1 MTRPQQYPWSKL
13 KKGEGF
19 FIPSL
24 NPEKTIREARD
35 SAFEYD
41 YKLRIEWRVGRRDG
55 LYGVLFIRLNG
66 AA

>member
-1 MTRPQQYPWSKL
+1 MKPQQYPWQKL

-24 NPEKTIREARD
+24 NPERVIKEARV
-35 SAFEYD
+35 SAYEHD
-41 YKLRIEWRVGRRDG
+41 YRLRIEWHVGRLNG
-55 LYGVLFIRLNG
+55 LFGVLFIRRNG

>member
-19 FIPSL
+19 FVPSL
-24 NPEKTIREARD
+24 NPERTIREARD
-35 SAFEYD
+35 AAFETD
-41 YKLRIEWRVGRRDG
+41 YRLRIEWRVGSMHG

>member
-24 NPEKTIREARD
+24 NPDKTIREARD
-35 SAFEYD
+35 AAFECD
-41 YKLRIEWRVGRRDG
+41 YRMRIEWRVGRRDG
-55 LYGVLFIRLNG
+55 LFGVLFIRLNG
-66 AA
+66 AV

>member
-1 MTRPQQYPWSKL
+1 MQPQQFPWGKV

-24 NPEKTIREARD
+24 NPDKTIRAARD
-35 SAFEYD
+35 AAQD
-41 YKLRIEWRVGRRDG
+41 YNPRLRIEWRVGRLDG
-55 LYGVLFIRLNG
+55 LFGVLFIRLNE

>member
-1 MTRPQQYPWSKL
+1 MSPLQQYPWAKL

-24 NPEKTIREARD
+24 NPERTIREARD
-35 SAFEYD
+35 AAYKTD
-41 YKLRIEWRVGRRDG
+41 YRILIKWHVGSMHG

>member
-1 MTRPQQYPWSKL
+1 MKQLQQFPWSKL

-24 NPEKTIREARD
+24 NPERTIKEARF
-35 SAFEYD
+35 SAYEYD
-41 YKLRIEWRVGRRDG
+41 YRLRIEWKVGRRDG
-55 LYGVLFIRLNG
+55 LFGVLFIRSNG